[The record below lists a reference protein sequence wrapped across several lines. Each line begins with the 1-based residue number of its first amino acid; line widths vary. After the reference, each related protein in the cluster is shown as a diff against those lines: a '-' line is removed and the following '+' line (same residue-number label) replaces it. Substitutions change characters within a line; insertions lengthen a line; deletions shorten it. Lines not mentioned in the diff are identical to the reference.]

1 MTTYKNHYKDRE
13 PKETIHIIEK
23 FFNSQGLI
31 IKEVQSYCS
40 EIGTYSCAYE
50 LYLEDQPIFQ
60 TNGKGVTY
68 EYAKASCYAELY
80 ERFCAYRIHNNFNPF
95 NIKLLQEKR
104 YQQNKYYITKNEKQL
119 TINEILNDIYSQNY
133 FNLYNNKEYIEKWLK
148 IYQNNKILGIPYY
161 NFDHQ
166 INSYKNFNIVY
177 GYSGTNG
184 LAAGNTLEEA
194 LVQGSCELY
203 ERKVMF
209 DFYNLIQEEYYYI
222 DINILDPKL
231 KQYITLMEKNNF
243 KCYIYDL
250 SYNFKMPVCLLFIID
265 QINHKCYIKF
275 GSNIIFNI
283 AVERCITEFYQ
294 GFIKVKP
301 GMNTKILPYKQEYL
315 DDVYKKSF
323 LHLNGVRNN
332 DTFYFPTFLLDHSKI
347 ISSYNKQYYLDN
359 IDISN
364 KDLLSFIQILNKSN
378 NVEMIYTNLSLSH
391 DIFAVQVI
399 FTNVNI
405 VRKLPDY
412 NVLKTI
418 DYIYEY
424 LFKLKEKDIS
434 QIINDILIFQTKYNI
449 KDPNIKQIFNNLI
462 YPYMTKLELANYD
475 YLSIFYLINNSLEK
489 INFSYHSIIE
499 YRYFEFI
506 FYTTLINEKYQ
517 RNQIID
523 IFLLLNY
530 TNLDQLE
537 SINDLYQLIDFIYI
551 QSLKE
556 IYTSHKYQQFLQLF
570 I

>member
-1 MTTYKNHYKDRE
+1 M
-13 PKETIHIIEK
+13 
-23 FFNSQGLI
+23 
-31 IKEVQSYCS
+31 
-40 EIGTYSCAYE
+40 
-50 LYLEDQPIFQ
+50 
-60 TNGKGVTY
+60 
-68 EYAKASCYAELY
+68 
-80 ERFCAYRIHNNFNPF
+80 
-95 NIKLLQEKR
+95 
-104 YQQNKYYITKNEKQL
+104 
-119 TINEILNDIYSQNY
+119 
-133 FNLYNNKEYIEKWLK
+133 
-148 IYQNNKILGIPYY
+148 
-161 NFDHQ
+161 
-166 INSYKNFNIVY
+166 
-177 GYSGTNG
+177 
-184 LAAGNTLEEA
+184 
-194 LVQGSCELY
+194 
-203 ERKVMF
+203 MF
-209 DFYNLIQEEYYYI
+209 I
-222 DINILDPKL
+222 
-231 KQYITLMEKNNF
+231 
-243 KCYIYDL
+243 
-250 SYNFKMPVCLLFIID
+250 
-265 QINHKCYIKF
+265 
-275 GSNIIFNI
+275 
-283 AVERCITEFYQ
+283 
-294 GFIKVKP
+294 
-301 GMNTKILPYKQEYL
+301 
-315 DDVYKKSF
+315 KSF